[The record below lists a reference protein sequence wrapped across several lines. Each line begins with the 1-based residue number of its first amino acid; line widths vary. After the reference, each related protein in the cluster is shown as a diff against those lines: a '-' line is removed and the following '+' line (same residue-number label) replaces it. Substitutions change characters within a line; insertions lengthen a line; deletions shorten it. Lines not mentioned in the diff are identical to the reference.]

1 MWGEVCKIKIG
12 TLSLMLGLD
21 CFLTP
26 MANSWLIRYSIE
38 LLFISMFIGVEI
50 VFFVP
55 GPKSANF
62 AWLMKMCPLKV
73 RSHLNLSLAF
83 CRKRTFN
90 FNVIY
95 VILVVCVLGLLLTLL
110 CD

>member
-1 MWGEVCKIKIG
+1 
-12 TLSLMLGLD
+12 
-21 CFLTP
+21 
-26 MANSWLIRYSIE
+26 
-38 LLFISMFIGVEI
+38 
-50 VFFVP
+50 
-55 GPKSANF
+55 
-62 AWLMKMCPLKV
+62 MKMCLLKV

-83 CRKRTFN
+83 CRKRTLN